1 MKRKKLLAAIC
12 AASLLMSNASLT
24 SLANNSSDTE
34 FDFNFNYLATVCVTE
49 GREKEDASSSYIKA
63 SQLPSGG
70 MEVRISGAYTKYKDL
85 WHNVTV
91 NNAWIS
97 ETGVGRFIQQLVYE
111 NGYSYARLEGR
122 KSNQTQD
129 AAGVWSPDSVGNY
142 PILNN
147 TN

>member
-1 MKRKKLLAAIC
+1 MKSKKILAAIC
-12 AASLLMSNASLT
+12 AASLLVSNMSLT
-24 SLANNSSDTE
+24 SFANNSSDTA
-34 FDFNFNYLATVCVTE
+34 FDFNFNYLATVCRTE
-49 GREKEDASSSYIKA
+49 GREKLDDSSCYIKA
-63 SQLPSGG
+63 SKLPSGG
-70 MEVRISGAYTKYKDL
+70 MEVRINGAHMQYKDT
-85 WHNVTV
+85 WKNVTV

-97 ETGVGRFIQQLVYE
+97 KTGVGRFIQQLVYE
-111 NGYSYARLEGR
+111 NGYAYAQLEGR